1 MSNQVATMSFDM
13 TDPFPM
19 KIEEMGFKELNF
31 FVGQNGAGKSFLLK
45 QNFLMSYAI
54 AGYYLS
60 LDQGIPTKIE
70 DLLNFA
76 LQNTFSEPDFN
87 GTIEASY
94 TNGIRLS
101 YTMENGV
108 VKEAL
113 LVENGKEITSADVP
127 FVKFLSAE
135 MRTFDDISR
144 YLKLR
149 KRVSGVEGIPNMEE
163 LLKDYRLYD
172 VLYLEGLINT
182 CPIKFTDA
190 AFANFDFPEEKTPV
204 WLEVDLDKTDFY
216 VTYKDG
222 AKEATTRLGK
232 GHQSLINMIAAN
244 S

>member
-1 MSNQVATMSFDM
+1 MSNQVATMSLDM
-13 TDPFPM
+13 TDPFPI
-19 KIEEMGFKELNF
+19 KIEEMEFNKISF
-31 FVGQNGAGKSFLLK
+31 FVGLNGTGKSFLLK

-54 AGYYLS
+54 TGYYLS
-60 LDQGIPTKIE
+60 VENGVPVKIE

-94 TNGIRLS
+94 TNGLRLS

-113 LVENGKEITSADVP
+113 LVENGEEVTSADVP

-149 KRVSGVEGIPNMEE
+149 KRVSGVEGMPNMEE

-172 VLYLEGLINT
+172 VLYLESLINN
-182 CPIKFTDA
+182 CPIKFTET

-232 GHQSLINMIAAN
+232 GHQSLINMIATN